1 MGQYSIDVKS
11 IKMADV
17 PAGGTMATVLA
28 EFGDVKE
35 NTIKVLEA
43 EGTTTAIR
51 AAGKSAPVINVI
63 QDGDVTIE
71 FDLMTKDKEVMADL
85 MGGTTS
91 GVAPALKWNRPV
103 KKPIIEKAFQIEDG
117 DGDPIQLPRVQI
129 SATIQNVYSP
139 TDVNVIRVK
148 GTVLQ
153 PKDAATAAI
162 IW

>member
-17 PAGGTMATVLA
+17 PADGKMAAVLA

-43 EGTTTAIR
+43 EGTSTPIR
-51 AAGKSAPVINVI
+51 AAGKSAPVVTIM

-71 FDLMTKDKEVMADL
+71 FDLMTKDKEVYADL
-85 MGGTTS
+85 MGGTVT
-91 GVAPALKWNRPV
+91 GVAPAQKWNRPV
-103 KKPIIEKAFQIEDG
+103 KKPIIEKAFEVEDG